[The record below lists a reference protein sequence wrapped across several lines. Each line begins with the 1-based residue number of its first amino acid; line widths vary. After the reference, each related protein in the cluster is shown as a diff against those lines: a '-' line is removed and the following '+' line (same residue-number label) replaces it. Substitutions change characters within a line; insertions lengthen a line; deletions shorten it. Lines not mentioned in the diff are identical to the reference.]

1 MIKSDIHIYCMD
13 DNSAE
18 VFCTTTHEIAHS
30 VMQFWNVF
38 NYNNY
43 NDKMRDTWA
52 EGIAWFL
59 TGRIYDIPLFDS
71 HLHYEGDLQYTPL
84 VKYLYRDCDFTMAQ
98 IEKGFKSRTS
108 WDALKLYFKK
118 LKPERNADI
127 NEAFARCE

>member
-1 MIKSDIHIYCMD
+1 MD

-18 VFCTTTHEIAHS
+18 IFCTTTHEIAHS

-59 TGRIYDIPLFDS
+59 TGRVYDVSYYKS
-71 HLHYEGDLQYTPL
+71 HLHKNNTQYTSL
-84 VKYLYRDCDFTMAQ
+84 VKYLYEDCDFTMAQ
-98 IEKGFKSRTS
+98 IEKGFKSMTS
-108 WDALKLYFKK
+108 WDTLKLYFKK
-118 LKPERNADI
+118 LKPERYADI